1 MAEGPGADKAKQ
13 AVFRL
18 LALRDRSEGELRQKL
33 RGKGYDDSRIDT
45 LLAEFKTLGYIN
57 DAAYT
62 GRQAHYLAREKLY
75 GNRRIET
82 YLLGK
87 GISRGEIRQALDK
100 IRQEFPEPEAIRR
113 LIGKKWKGQLIANDD
128 KEKRRLAQHLM
139 GKGYSPALIFET
151 LDHMVEEQKS

>member
-1 MAEGPGADKAKQ
+1 MIEGSGADKAKQ
-13 AVFRL
+13 AVLRL

-33 RGKGYDDSRIDT
+33 TGKGYDDVLIDV
-45 LLAEFKTLGYIN
+45 LLAEFKTLGYID

-62 GRQAHYLAREKLY
+62 EHQVRYLARKKLY

-87 GISRGEIRQALDK
+87 GIPRGEIRQALGK

-113 LIGKKWKGQLIANDD
+113 LVGKKGKGQPIANDD
-128 KEKRRLAQHLM
+128 KGKRRLTQHLM
-139 GKGYSPALIFET
+139 GKGYSPMLIFET
-151 LDHMVEEQKS
+151 LDHMMEEQES